1 MSALAGHTLAGTG
14 PLLRASLKYEKKSFA
29 PWIVIATALSVSSVV
44 VYPWVY
50 PEQADRVE
58 FAAVVGSNPALS
70 LIFGPAFD
78 LSTSDGFNAWRA
90 LALGGFLTALGAIF
104 IVVKATRGQE
114 DSGQAELLA
123 SGVMGRGTRLF
134 TGMCLALICSVL
146 VGAISGIATALC
158 GGEWENSLLLCATF
172 TATGWMFTGIAAIA
186 AQLGG
191 DAHSANTL
199 ALSVLGVLFVLRGF
213 TYSIEAPQWT
223 VWVNPLG
230 WMTETRPA
238 TGNHWWPLLLAV
250 AFTTVALVSAFI
262 LDARRDF
269 GQGATPPRPGPA
281 RGKVH
286 SPLRLALRINTG
298 SMIAWACAF
307 GVLGVVFGYFATSVE
322 EILRNDSAVSQILA
336 AGATTP
342 DALISE
348 FIVTILSMVGIIAS
362 VSGVQ
367 MMIKIRHEELEDRL
381 EPLLATAIS
390 RTRYLGSNVVIV
402 LLAPAAYVL
411 IAGTVIAVFV
421 DKADIGMSLAE
432 VLLQAV
438 TVIPAVWTVVAL
450 AVAVVGARPMV
461 LLAAWAGVLISFALT
476 ILGPPFNLWD
486 WILAISPYWHIP
498 NVVNS
503 GDSWAGLLWIS
514 VITVAFLALGFAGF
528 RRRDLA
534 QH

>member
-90 LALGGFLTALGAIF
+90 LALGGFLTALGAIS

-199 ALSVLGVLFVLRGF
+199 AVSVLGVLFVLRGF

-238 TGNHWWPLLLAV
+238 TENHWWPLLLAA
-250 AFTTVALVSAFI
+250 AFTAVALVSAFI

-390 RTRYLGSNVVIV
+390 RTRYLGSNVVIAM
-402 LLAPAAYVL
+402 LAPAAYVL

-421 DKADIGMSLAE
+421 DKADIGMSLGE

-486 WILAISPYWHIP
+486 WILAINPYWHIP

-534 QH
+534 QQ

>member
-1 MSALAGHTLAGTG
+1 M
-14 PLLRASLKYEKKSFA
+14 
-29 PWIVIATALSVSSVV
+29 
-44 VYPWVY
+44 
-50 PEQADRVE
+50 
-58 FAAVVGSNPALS
+58 
-70 LIFGPAFD
+70 
-78 LSTSDGFNAWRA
+78 
-90 LALGGFLTALGAIF
+90 
-104 IVVKATRGQE
+104 
-114 DSGQAELLA
+114 
-123 SGVMGRGTRLF
+123 
-134 TGMCLALICSVL
+134 
-146 VGAISGIATALC
+146 
-158 GGEWENSLLLCATF
+158 
-172 TATGWMFTGIAAIA
+172 
-186 AQLGG
+186 
-191 DAHSANTL
+191 
-199 ALSVLGVLFVLRGF
+199 
-213 TYSIEAPQWT
+213 
-223 VWVNPLG
+223 
-230 WMTETRPA
+230 
-238 TGNHWWPLLLAV
+238 
-250 AFTTVALVSAFI
+250 
-262 LDARRDF
+262 
-269 GQGATPPRPGPA
+269 
-281 RGKVH
+281 
-286 SPLRLALRINTG
+286 
-298 SMIAWACAF
+298 
-307 GVLGVVFGYFATSVE
+307 VFGYFATSVE
-322 EILRNDSAVSQILA
+322 EILCNDSAVSQILA
-336 AGATTP
+336 AGATTS

-381 EPLLATAIS
+381 EPLLAKAIS
-390 RTRYLGSNVVIV
+390 RTRYLGSNVVIA

-421 DKADIGMSLAE
+421 EKADIGMSLGE

-486 WILAISPYWHIP
+486 RILAISPYWYIP